1 MGDINASAM
10 TTCSSSA
17 DLPTI
22 NNMKKTVDNNS
33 SFTIGFLQFLYHR
46 SAIMRTLAY
55 IRRTIRIENHL
66 SDSKKLD
73 EILALVRAYKFDD
86 SAFQK

>member
-22 NNMKKTVDNNS
+22 NNMKTVDNNS
-33 SFTIGFLQFLYHR
+33 SLTIGFLQFLYHR

>member
-1 MGDINASAM
+1 
-10 TTCSSSA
+10 
-17 DLPTI
+17 
-22 NNMKKTVDNNS
+22 
-33 SFTIGFLQFLYHR
+33 LQFLYHR

-66 SDSKKLD
+66 SDRKNLD
-73 EILALVRAYKFDD
+73 EILALVQAYKFDD

>member
-22 NNMKKTVDNNS
+22 NNMMTVDNNS
-33 SFTIGFLQFLYHR
+33 SLTIGFLQFLYHR

-66 SDSKKLD
+66 SDRKKLD
-73 EILALVRAYKFDD
+73 EILALVQAYKFDD

>member
-22 NNMKKTVDNNS
+22 NNMKTVDNNS
-33 SFTIGFLQFLYHR
+33 SLTIGFLQFLYHR

-73 EILALVRAYKFDD
+73 EILDLVRAYKFDD